1 MKLYSCAAATRRRS
15 SLSSAESRRG
25 FTLLEAVVATMI
37 IGVVSAGALSAFAA
51 DLRAAD
57 LAQRML
63 PAAALAQDRLTVLE
77 TSGSLVLEVL
87 PDSLARGRF
96 REPFEDYSWTASAH
110 RLRSLPGLI
119 EVKVDVSWDAGSF
132 ALMERL
138 YEPSLAVAGR

>member
-15 SLSSAESRRG
+15 SLSGAESRRG

-77 TSGSLVLEVL
+77 TSGSLALEVL

-96 REPFEDYSWTASAH
+96 TAPFDDYSWTASAH
-110 RLRSLPGLI
+110 RLRALPGLI
-119 EVKVDVSWDAGSF
+119 EVKINISWDAGSF
-132 ALMERL
+132 ALLERR
-138 YEPSLAVAGR
+138 YEPSLAETGR